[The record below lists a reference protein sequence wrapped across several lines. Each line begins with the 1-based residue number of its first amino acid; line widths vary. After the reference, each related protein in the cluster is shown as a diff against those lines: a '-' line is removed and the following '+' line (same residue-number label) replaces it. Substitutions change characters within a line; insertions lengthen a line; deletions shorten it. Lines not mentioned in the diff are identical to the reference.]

1 MRECLSFCLKVAQEF
16 YNTLFLR
23 KKGKCLLIVKVYVY
37 DVIFGATDEYLC
49 KEFLGL
55 MGKKYEMS
63 MMDELDFFLVL
74 KVKQTPK

>member
-1 MRECLSFCLKVAQEF
+1 M
-16 YNTLFLR
+16 
-23 KKGKCLLIVKVYVY
+23 KVYVY